1 MLSSEGNFTDN
12 KANTPVTEKAE
23 LTNIE
28 ELLSDRDRI
37 FSLIDNLLSLEVC
50 LYHQVL
56 PLELRGNQLVLGM
69 VNVEDTEALDYLN
82 RIFSYMKYTMVN
94 LTIPKEIHQS
104 TLSNYLSYKNT
115 ASLDAQPQQQPEAE
129 SSNHNKA
136 VPPIDPLDQYNT
148 YATTYIETEVE
159 IPPVAVNQVDSPIK
173 ENRPPVSQA
182 SNTKPQESEYKK
194 TTEILTPNH
203 LSVSPLQTSE
213 ISRPIELLSH
223 LPPRKLLEQL
233 LARVL
238 RGGIGRLYLERQ
250 YDQGRILWSD
260 NGILQSVVENLSLDV
275 FQSIIN
281 EFKKFAGLPFT
292 SLSEPKQVE
301 KECKYKN
308 DNLLL
313 RLRLMPG
320 IYGEEATLQ
329 VLRGAALKFYQQQQ
343 LSRLSRDT
351 LVMAQK
357 LSFKLHELEKRLLI
371 NNTNQSEQLKA
382 VVAITKIVENL
393 DKQLNILAG
402 DTQLPKK

>member
-12 KANTPVTEKAE
+12 KANTPITGETK
-23 LTNIE
+23 LTNIDQ
-28 ELLSDRDRI
+28 LLSDRERI

-50 LYHQVL
+50 LYHQIL
-56 PLELRGNQLVLGM
+56 PLELKSNQLILGM
-69 VNVEDTEALDYLN
+69 VNVEDTEALDYVN
-82 RIFSYMKYTMVN
+82 RIFSYMKLTMVS

-115 ASLDAQPQQQPEAE
+115 SSLNPQPQQPQAN
-129 SSNHNKA
+129 SNANNNP
-136 VPPIDPLDQYNT
+136 VPPIEPTEQINT

-159 IPPVAVNQVDSPIK
+159 TPPASLHKVDLPVK
-173 ENRPPVSQA
+173 ENRPPVSQP
-182 SNTKPQESEYKK
+182 SITKPQESEYKK
-194 TTEILTPNH
+194 TTEIIAPNN

-213 ISRPIELLSH
+213 ISRPLELLTH

-250 YDQGRILWSD
+250 HNQGRILWSD

-281 EFKKFAGLPFT
+281 EFKKFADVPLT
-292 SLSEPKQVE
+292 TISEAKQVE
-301 KECKYKN
+301 KECKYRN

-382 VVAITKIVENL
+382 IAAITKIVENL
-393 DKQLNILAG
+393 DKQLNILAA
-402 DTQLPKK
+402 DTHLPRK

>member
-12 KANTPVTEKAE
+12 KANTPITGEIK
-23 LTNIE
+23 LTNIDQ
-28 ELLSDRDRI
+28 LLSDRDRI

-50 LYHQVL
+50 LYHQIL
-56 PLELRGNQLVLGM
+56 PLELKGNQLILGM
-69 VNVEDTEALDYLN
+69 VNVEDTEALDYVN
-82 RIFSYMKYTMVN
+82 RIFSYMKLTMVS

-115 ASLDAQPQQQPEAE
+115 SSLNPQPQQSKAN
-129 SSNHNKA
+129 SNAHNNP
-136 VPPIDPLDQYNT
+136 VPPIEPTEQINT
-148 YATTYIETEVE
+148 YATTYIETELE
-159 IPPVAVNQVDSPIK
+159 IPPASLHKVDLPVK
-173 ENRPPVSQA
+173 ENRPSVSQP
-182 SNTKPQESEYKK
+182 STTKPQESEYKK
-194 TTEILTPNH
+194 TTEMIAPNH
-203 LSVSPLQTSE
+203 LTVSPLQTSE
-213 ISRPIELLSH
+213 ISRPLELLTH

-281 EFKKFAGLPFT
+281 EFKKFAGVPLT
-292 SLSEPKQVE
+292 TLSEARQVE

-371 NNTNQSEQLKA
+371 NNTSQSEQLKA
-382 VVAITKIVENL
+382 IAAITKIVENL
-393 DKQLNILAG
+393 DKQLNILAA
-402 DTQLPKK
+402 DTHLPRK